1 MYDNHTM
8 KQNLT
13 EKCFLC
19 CIFLLQEKVYHHIP
33 LVVAN
38 PYNGCSELL
47 NKRHVDRAVVL
58 IQRG

>member
-1 MYDNHTM
+1 M

-19 CIFLLQEKVYHHIP
+19 YIFLLQEKVYHHIP